1 MKRRQYAIIVEEEK
15 GFQRVEE
22 VNTIAE
28 AVEIIQGETYGYF
41 WHEDD
46 ELPGECID
54 TNNFR
59 GLREYLLW
67 LNKEE
72 NHQYINIYCDSLSKL
87 SRVKHLK
94 QLRPIVESLN
104 NMLIGINAGV
114 EIYLNSRKYD
124 GCGWCGKEE

>member
-1 MKRRQYAIIVEEEK
+1 MKRRQYAIIIEE
-15 GFQRVEE
+15 GNTQRVEE
-22 VNTIAE
+22 INTIEE
-28 AVEIIQGETYGYF
+28 ARDILQTETYGFF

-67 LNKEE
+67 LNKE
-72 NHQYINIYCDSLSKL
+72 KL
-87 SRVKHLK
+87 SRVKHLR
-94 QLRPIVESLN
+94 QLRPIVESFN
-104 NMLIGINAGV
+104 RMLIGINANSR
-114 EIYLNSRKYD
+114 IYLNSRKYD

>member
-1 MKRRQYAIIVEEEK
+1 MKRRQYAIIIEE
-15 GFQRVEE
+15 GNTQRVEE
-22 VNTIAE
+22 INTIEE
-28 AVEIIQGETYGYF
+28 AKDILQTETYGYF

-54 TNNFR
+54 TNNLR

-72 NHQYINIYCDSLSKL
+72 NHQYINIYCDALSKL
-87 SRVKHLK
+87 SRVKHLR
-94 QLRPIVESLN
+94 QLRPIVESFN
-104 NMLIGINAGV
+104 GMLIGIDANV
-114 EIYLNSRKYD
+114 KIYLNSRKYD